1 MAACDLMISDIHH
14 TRHGQPSHF
23 LARRGLSIWIDLD
36 QLADANR
43 QSRFFSVGQFN
54 VMSFFESD
62 YGPNFGHKKPVTS
75 LSAYVRDMA
84 SKILPRAHVAH
95 VRLLTFPRIMGVS
108 FNPLSVYVAQNDL
121 GVDILYIY
129 EVRNTFGDM
138 HAYIGTPV
146 DGHSIL
152 EAQKIFHVSPFF
164 PVSGRYRLHIRH
176 DQAQIKLVMR
186 YLIGTKPALTAT
198 MRGGVAP
205 LSNRSLWAGLWRTGQ
220 WPLRPLLSIHVEAAK
235 LWMKKLQFYKR
246 PAPPASPWSQARNSL
261 HRL

>member
-36 QLADANR
+36 QLAAANR

-62 YGPNFGHKKPVTS
+62 YGPNFGNKKPVTS

-84 SKILPRAHVAH
+84 SKFLPNAHVAH
-95 VRLLTFPRIMGVS
+95 VRLLTFPRIIGVS

-121 GVDILYIY
+121 GVDMLYIY

-235 LWMKKLQFYKR
+235 LWMKNLQFYKR
-246 PAPPASPWSQARNSL
+246 PSPPASPWSQARNSL

>member
-36 QLADANR
+36 QLAQANR
-43 QSRFFSVGQFN
+43 QSHFFSVGQFN

-84 SKILPRAHVAH
+84 NKTLPNAHVAH
-95 VRLLTFPRIMGVS
+95 VRLLTFPRIMGLS

-121 GVDILYIY
+121 GEDILYIY

-138 HAYIGTPV
+138 HAYVGAPLG
-146 DGHSIL
+146 GHSIL

-164 PVSGRYRLHIRH
+164 PVSGSYRLRIRH
-176 DQAQIKLVMR
+176 DQAKIKLLMR

-198 MRGGVAP
+198 MRGCVVP
-205 LSNRSLWAGLWRTGQ
+205 LSNRSLWAGLLRSGQ

-246 PAPPASPWSQARNSL
+246 PAPPASPWSQARDSL
-261 HRL
+261 NRL

>member
-1 MAACDLMISDIHH
+1 MAACDLLISDIHH
-14 TRHGQPSHF
+14 TRHGHPSHF

-36 QLADANR
+36 QLAEANR

-62 YGPNFGHKKPVTS
+62 YGPNFGHNKPAVS
-75 LSAYVRDMA
+75 LSAYVRDLA
-84 SKILPRAHVAH
+84 GKILPDAHVAH

-108 FNPLSVYVAQNDL
+108 FNPLSVYVAQNDM
-121 GVDILYIY
+121 GADILYIY

-146 DGHSIL
+146 GGCSIL

-164 PVSGRYRLHIRH
+164 PVSGTYRLHVRH

-186 YLIGTKPALTAT
+186 YLIGKKPALTAT
-198 MRGGVAP
+198 MCGGLAP
-205 LSNRSLWAGLWRTGQ
+205 LNSRSLWTGLWRTGQ
-220 WPLRPLLSIHVEAAK
+220 WPLRPLVSIHVEAVK
-235 LWMKKLQFYKR
+235 LWIKKLQFYKR
-246 PAPPASPWSQARNSL
+246 PSPPASPWSQARNSV
-261 HRL
+261 HRA

>member
-1 MAACDLMISDIHH
+1 MAACDLLISDIHH

-36 QLADANR
+36 QLAEANR
-43 QSRFFSVGQFN
+43 QSGFFSVGHFN
-54 VMSFFESD
+54 VVSFFESD
-62 YGPNFGHKKPVTS
+62 YGPNFGSKKPVTT
-75 LSAYVRDMA
+75 LAAYVRDMA
-84 SKILPRAHVAH
+84 SKILPDTHVAH
-95 VRLLTFPRIMGVS
+95 VRLLTFPRILGVS

-138 HAYIGTPV
+138 HSYVGKPV
-146 DGHSIL
+146 NGHSIL
-152 EAQKIFHVSPFF
+152 EARKIFHVSPFF
-164 PVSGRYRLHIRH
+164 PVSGNYRLHIRH
-176 DQAQIKLVMR
+176 DQAYIKLIMR

-198 MRGGVAP
+198 MRGEVTP
-205 LSNRSLWAGLWRTGQ
+205 LSSRSLRAGLWRTGQ
-220 WPLRPLLSIHVEAAK
+220 WPLRPLSSIHVEAVK

-246 PAPPASPWSQARNSL
+246 PTPPTSSWSKARNSL

>member
-1 MAACDLMISDIHH
+1 MAACDLLISDIHH

-36 QLADANR
+36 QLAEANR
-43 QSRFFSVGQFN
+43 QSRFFSIDQFN
-54 VMSFFESD
+54 VVSFFESD
-62 YGPNFGHKKPVTS
+62 YGPNFGYKKPVTS

-84 SKILPRAHVAH
+84 SKILPDTHVAH
-95 VRLLTFPRIMGVS
+95 VRLLTFPRILGVS

-138 HAYIGTPV
+138 HSYIGTPV
-146 DGHSIL
+146 NGHSIL
-152 EAQKIFHVSPFF
+152 EARKIFHVSPFF
-164 PVSGRYRLHIRH
+164 PVSGDYRLHIRH
-176 DQAQIKLVMR
+176 DQAYIKLIMR

-198 MRGGVAP
+198 MRGEVTP
-205 LSNRSLWAGLWRTGQ
+205 LSSRSLRAGLWRTGQ
-220 WPLRPLLSIHVEAAK
+220 WPLRPLLSIHVEAVK
-235 LWMKKLQFYKR
+235 LWMKKLKFYKR
-246 PAPPASPWSQARNSL
+246 PTPPASSWSKARNSL

>member
-1 MAACDLMISDIHH
+1 MAACDLLISDIHH

-36 QLADANR
+36 RLAEANR

-54 VMSFFESD
+54 VMSFSESD
-62 YGPNFGHKKPVTS
+62 YGPNFGQKKLVTS
-75 LSAYVRDMA
+75 LSDYVRDMA
-84 SKILPRAHVAH
+84 SKILPNAHVSH
-95 VRLLTFPRIMGVS
+95 VRLLTFPRLMGMS

-121 GVDILYIY
+121 GADILYIY

-138 HAYIGTPV
+138 HAYIGTPS
-146 DGHSIL
+146 DGHSML

-164 PVSGRYRLHIRH
+164 PVSGSYRLHIRH
-176 DQAQIKLVMR
+176 NRGQIKLIMR

-198 MRGGVAP
+198 MRGCVAP
-205 LSNRSLWAGLWRTGQ
+205 LGTCSLWAGLWHTGH

-246 PAPPASPWSQARNSL
+246 PAPPESSWSQARNSL
-261 HRL
+261 HRS

>member
-43 QSRFFSVGQFN
+43 QSCFFSVGQFN

-84 SKILPRAHVAH
+84 SKILPHAHVAH

-176 DQAQIKLVMR
+176 DQTQIKLVMR

-198 MRGGVAP
+198 MRGAVAP

>member
-43 QSRFFSVGQFN
+43 QSLFFSVGQFN
-54 VMSFFESD
+54 VLSFSESD
-62 YGPNFGHKKPVTS
+62 HGPNFGQKKPVTS
-75 LSAYVRDMA
+75 LSAYVRDIA
-84 SKILPRAHVAH
+84 SKILPNTHVSH
-95 VRLLTFPRIMGVS
+95 VRLLSFPRIMGVS

-121 GVDILYIY
+121 GMDVLYIY

-138 HAYIGTPV
+138 HAYIGTPL

-164 PVSGRYRLHIRH
+164 PVSGSYLLHIRH

-198 MRGGVAP
+198 MRGVLAP
-205 LSNRSLWAGLWRTGQ
+205 LSNRSLWAGLWHTGQ
-220 WPLRPLLSIHVEAAK
+220 WPLRPLLSIHVEAVK

-246 PAPPASPWSQARNSL
+246 PAPPASPWSQARNSV
-261 HRL
+261 HRS

>member
-1 MAACDLMISDIHH
+1 MAASDLMISDIHH

-36 QLADANR
+36 QLAAANR

-62 YGPNFGHKKPVTS
+62 YGPNFGNKKPVTS

-84 SKILPRAHVAH
+84 SKILPHAHVAH

-235 LWMKKLQFYKR
+235 LWMKNLQFYKR
-246 PAPPASPWSQARNSL
+246 PSPPASPWSQARNSL

>member
-43 QSRFFSVGQFN
+43 QSHFFSVGQFN

-84 SKILPRAHVAH
+84 SKILPHAHVAH
-95 VRLLTFPRIMGVS
+95 VRLLTFPRIMGFS

-121 GVDILYIY
+121 GMDILYIY

-205 LSNRSLWAGLWRTGQ
+205 LSNRSLWAGLWRTSQ

>member
-36 QLADANR
+36 QLAAANR

-62 YGPNFGHKKPVTS
+62 YGPNFGNKKPVTS

-84 SKILPRAHVAH
+84 SKILPHAHVAH

-235 LWMKKLQFYKR
+235 LCMKNLQFYKR
-246 PAPPASPWSQARNSL
+246 PSPPASPWSQARNSL

>member
-1 MAACDLMISDIHH
+1 MAACDLLISDIHH

-23 LARRGLSIWIDLD
+23 LARHGLSIWIDLD
-36 QLADANR
+36 QLAEANR

-54 VMSFFESD
+54 VVSFFESD
-62 YGPNFGHKKPVTS
+62 YGPNFGHNKPVTS
-75 LSAYVRDMA
+75 LSAYVRDLA
-84 SKILPRAHVAH
+84 RKIVPDAHVAH

-121 GVDILYIY
+121 GADILYIY

-146 DGHSIL
+146 DGCSIL

-164 PVSGRYRLHIRH
+164 PVSGSYRLHIRH

-198 MRGGVAP
+198 MRGEVSP
-205 LSNRSLWAGLWRTGQ
+205 LNNRSLWTGLWRTGQ
-220 WPLRPLLSIHVEAAK
+220 WPLRPLLSIHVEAVK

>member
-14 TRHGQPSHF
+14 TRHGKPSHF

-36 QLADANR
+36 RLADANR

-62 YGPNFGHKKPVTS
+62 YGPNFGHKKPVKS

-84 SKILPRAHVAH
+84 AKILPNAHVAH
-95 VRLLTFPRIMGVS
+95 VRLLTFPRIIGMS

-121 GVDILYIY
+121 GADILYIY

-164 PVSGRYRLHIRH
+164 PVSGSYRLHIRH
-176 DQAQIKLVMR
+176 DQAQIKLAMR

-198 MRGGVAP
+198 MRGDVVP
-205 LSNRSLWAGLWRTGQ
+205 LSNRSLLAGLWRNGQ
-220 WPLRPLLSIHVEAAK
+220 WPLRPLLSIYVEAAK
-235 LWMKKLQFYKR
+235 LWMKKLRFYKR
-246 PAPPASPWSQARNSL
+246 PTPPVSPWSKARNSL
-261 HRL
+261 NGL

>member
-1 MAACDLMISDIHH
+1 MISDIHH

-43 QSRFFSVGQFN
+43 QSHFFSVGQFN

-84 SKILPRAHVAH
+84 SKILPHAHVAH

-138 HAYIGTPV
+138 HAYIGTPA

>member
-1 MAACDLMISDIHH
+1 MAACDLIISDIHH

-36 QLADANR
+36 QLAEANR

-62 YGPNFGHKKPVTS
+62 HGPNFCHKKPVTS
-75 LSAYVRDMA
+75 LSAYVRDVTN
-84 SKILPRAHVAH
+84 KILPNAHVAH

-121 GVDILYIY
+121 GADILYIY

-138 HAYIGTPV
+138 HAYIGTPI

-152 EAQKIFHVSPFF
+152 VAQKIFHVSPFF
-164 PVSGRYRLHIRH
+164 PVSGSYRLRIRH

-198 MRGGVAP
+198 MRGCVAP

-220 WPLRPLLSIHVEAAK
+220 WPMRPLLSIHVEAAK

-246 PAPPASPWSQARNSL
+246 PVPPASPWSQARNSIN
-261 HRL
+261 RF

>member
-84 SKILPRAHVAH
+84 SKILPHAHVAH

-205 LSNRSLWAGLWRTGQ
+205 LSNRSLWAGLWRAGQ

-246 PAPPASPWSQARNSL
+246 PAAPASPWSQARNSL

>member
-23 LARRGLSIWIDLD
+23 LARRGLSIWINLD

-43 QSRFFSVGQFN
+43 QSHFFSVDQFN
-54 VMSFFESD
+54 VLSFSESD
-62 YGPNFGHKKPVTS
+62 HGPNFGQKKPVTS
-75 LSAYVRDMA
+75 LSAYVRNIA
-84 SKILPRAHVAH
+84 SKILPNPHVAN

-108 FNPLSVYVAQNDL
+108 FNPLSVYVAQNEL
-121 GVDILYIY
+121 GVDVLYIY

-138 HAYIGTPV
+138 HAYIGTPE
-146 DGHSIL
+146 DGHSTL

-164 PVSGRYRLHIRH
+164 PVSGNYRLHIRH

-198 MRGGVAP
+198 MRGVVAP

-220 WPLRPLLSIHVEAAK
+220 WPLRPLLSIHVEAVK
-235 LWMKKLQFYKR
+235 LWMKKLQFHKR
-246 PAPPASPWSQARNSL
+246 PAPPASPWSQARNPL